1 MLQVWQDALDL
12 TEASGIDDVHC
23 FFHYTTELGFRNITE
38 ASKEVVEVFVLTSDC
53 MSKSFKTSQQIDLFV
68 CFVWHRF
75 RHFGRHP
82 WLRKVTK
89 PTLGGAAAMPAC
101 IDDGVR
107 EECVAVAVLSQ

>member
-1 MLQVWQDALDL
+1 MQVWQDALDL
-12 TEASGIDDVHC
+12 TEASGIVDVHC

-38 ASKEVVEVFVLTSDC
+38 MSKEVAEVFVLASDS

-82 WLRKVTK
+82 WLQKVTK
-89 PTLGGAAAMPAC
+89 PTLGGAAAVPAC

-107 EECVAVAVLSQ
+107 EECVAVSQ